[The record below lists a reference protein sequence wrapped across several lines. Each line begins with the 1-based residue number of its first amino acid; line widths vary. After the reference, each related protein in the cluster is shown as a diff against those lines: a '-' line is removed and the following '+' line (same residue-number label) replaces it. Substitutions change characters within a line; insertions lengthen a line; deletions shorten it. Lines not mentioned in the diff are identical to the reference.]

1 MHYHVIIIGGG
12 PAGLSCA
19 QYLAEH
25 NIKVLLIEQ
34 QSTIGPKVC
43 AGGITWNGLLS
54 KLPAHLIERSFP
66 EQYVETSWQQ
76 CTIKE
81 KTPIIAT
88 VNRTVLGTYMAEK
101 AREAGVT
108 LITDCRVVSIEKNT
122 IQVINRKTK
131 EQLVF
136 SYNTLVGGDGA
147 CSIVRRFL
155 KLPVKQRGLGINCQ
169 IPANR
174 SAMEWHLNWP
184 LFKNGYAWIFPH
196 KDTISVG
203 AYAPRDMLSGTT
215 LMRNFRQWTSK
226 HGLVAEK
233 PQAALV
239 CYDYRGWDFGNIFLI
254 GEAAGFASGLT
265 GEGIY
270 PAIVSGE
277 EVARRIVTPSY
288 QPKRL
293 QKLITMQRLHSK
305 MVSLTKSRHAAR
317 CISEAMVFLLRTRM
331 LSFRNIEMAE

>member
-19 QYLAEH
+19 QRLAEH
-25 NIKVLLIEQ
+25 DIKVLLIEQ
-34 QSTIGPKVC
+34 QNTIGSKVC
-43 AGGITWNGLLS
+43 AGGITWSGLLTQ
-54 KLPAHLIERSFP
+54 LPEHLIERSFP

-88 VNRTVLGTYMAEK
+88 VNRVVLGTYMAEK
-101 AREAGVT
+101 ARKAGAT
-108 LITDCRVVSIEKNT
+108 LLTGCRVVSLEKNT
-122 IQVINRKTK
+122 IEVIDRKTG

-147 CSIVRRFL
+147 CSVVRRFL
-155 KLPVKQRGLGINCQ
+155 KLPVKQRGLGINCH

-174 SAMEWHLNWP
+174 NTMEWHLNWP

-196 KDTISVG
+196 KDTLSLG
-203 AYAPRDMLSGTT
+203 AYAARDMLSGPE
-215 LMRNFRQWTSK
+215 LMQGLHQWASQQ
-226 HGLVAEK
+226 GLVLQK
-233 PQAALV
+233 TQAALV

-254 GEAAGFASGLT
+254 GEAAGLASGLT

-293 QKLITMQRLHSK
+293 QKLIAMQRLHSK
-305 MVSLTKSRHAAR
+305 MVSLTRSRRAAR
-317 CISEAMVFLLRTRM
+317 CISESMVFFLRTRI
-331 LSFRNIEMAE
+331 LSFRSIEMAE